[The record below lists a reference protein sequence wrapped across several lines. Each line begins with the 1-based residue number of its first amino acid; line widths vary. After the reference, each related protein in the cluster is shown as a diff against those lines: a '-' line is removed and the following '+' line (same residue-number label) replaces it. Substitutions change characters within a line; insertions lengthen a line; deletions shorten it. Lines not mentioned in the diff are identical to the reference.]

1 MLESVADM
9 GIVFNTEFNNKLNC
23 RGDGKLYLL
32 YEAASVFPDAV
43 ESQSPNGQIL
53 PARIIPISETEFVA
67 VLADFGVDQSLSF
80 FSGDNVIYQRRINP
94 GKFSIESKV
103 NGLLRAEHCGQ
114 FRNIDRSGVHALAS
128 IQIESF
134 IPCVDGVI
142 VRGVLSGTDYLEG
155 DRIVAFNEEACV
167 VGESLLF
174 NNLIADANPGL
185 INFSLHIPEVG
196 DSLCICIHRASGHLD
211 TFINLKKDML
221 KELLDEADR
230 NHACAF
236 DQPRYLSWFFGRR
249 LTGSDS
255 RAQAQIRLA
264 YQPLFS
270 IIVPLYK
277 TPLNFFRDMA
287 DSVIAQ
293 TYSNW
298 ELILV
303 NSTPDYDG
311 LSDLVSEYVTADSRI
326 TATDLEGNLGI
337 TENTNVGIKMAK
349 GDYLCFFDHDDVL
362 EPNILFEY
370 AHALNQNSD
379 INLLYCDE
387 DKLLPDGSLAHPTFK
402 PDFSL
407 DMARDN
413 NYICHL
419 LTIKRACLDRI
430 DLSNSELD
438 GAQDHAMVL
447 KIAELGGTIHHV
459 PKILYHWRISKNSTA
474 GNSDS
479 KPYAT
484 LAGIKAVQEHLDRCG
499 IKATVVNSHNRAF
512 RYSPIYDVP
521 SSESCSLIVTTRGNS
536 SVLSTLVSSIND
548 TDFDDLEVVFV
559 CSQEAE
565 AAVKQSSS
573 GLRCR
578 YIVHALDDPF
588 NISVWRNAGALAAR
602 GEQLVFIHDDI
613 QALDSSWLKT
623 LVGFSQREDVGV
635 VGTMTCDL
643 DGIVQ
648 QAGLSYVGESIV
660 NLSQGIHRSSPGYI
674 YMPLTVRDVSAVSGV
689 CLAISREHFNRLGGF
704 DESYLL
710 DYSDVDICFK
720 SSQAGLKVIY
730 TPEACLYHMTC
741 VDKSLD
747 SKSRSHKHFEDK
759 ARLLHNWSERFS
771 EGDPWFSVNF
781 SRDPKR
787 AALYKFDPFDYE
799 AI

>member
-1 MLESVADM
+1 M
-9 GIVFNTEFNNKLNC
+9 GIVFNSGFNNKLNC

-32 YEAASVFPDAV
+32 YEATSVFPDDV
-43 ESQSPNGQIL
+43 KSQSANGQIL
-53 PARIIPISETEFVA
+53 PARIIPFSETEFV
-67 VLADFGVDQSLSF
+67 VILADFRVNQSVSF
-80 FSGDNVIYQRRINP
+80 FSGVNKIYERCINP
-94 GKFSIESKV
+94 SQFSIESKI
-103 NGLLRAEHCGQ
+103 NGLLHAEHCGQ

-128 IQIESF
+128 IQIEDF
-134 IPCVDGVI
+134 IPCDDGLI
-142 VRGVLSGTDYLEG
+142 VRGVLSGADCLEG
-155 DRIVAFNEEACV
+155 DRIVAFNEEARV
-167 VGESLLF
+167 VGESLLL
-174 NNLIADANPGL
+174 NNSITDSNRGL
-185 INFSLHIPEVG
+185 AHFSLHIPEVG
-196 DSLCICIHRASGHLD
+196 DCLCICMNRASGHLD

-230 NHACAF
+230 DHACAF
-236 DQPRYLSWFFGRR
+236 DQPRYLSWFSGRR
-249 LTGSDS
+249 LTGSD
-255 RAQAQIRLA
+255 AFTQTNIEFT
-264 YQPLFS
+264 YQPMFS

-303 NSTPDYDG
+303 NSTPDFDG
-311 LSDLVSEYVTADSRI
+311 LSDLVSEYVAADSRI
-326 TATDLEGNLGI
+326 KVTELEGNLGI
-337 TENTNVGIKMAK
+337 TENTNIGIKMAK

-370 AHALNQNSD
+370 ACALNKNPD

-419 LTIKRACLDRI
+419 LTVKKACLDSI
-430 DLSNSELD
+430 DLSNSDLD

-459 PKILYHWRISKNSTA
+459 PKILYHWRISENSTA

-499 IKATVVNSHNRAF
+499 IKATVANSHNRAF
-512 RYSPIYDVP
+512 RYSPIYDVDP
-521 SSESCSLIVTTRGNS
+521 SESCSLVVTTRGNS
-536 SVLSTLVSSIND
+536 SVLSTFVSSIND
-548 TDFDDLEVVFV
+548 TDFDNLEVVFV
-559 CSQEAE
+559 CPRDTES
-565 AAVKQSSS
+565 AVKQLGS

-578 YIVHALDDPF
+578 CIVHALDDTF
-588 NISVWRNAGALAAR
+588 NLSAWRNAGALAAH
-602 GEQLVFIHDDI
+602 GDQLVFVHDDI
-613 QALDSSWLKT
+613 RALDASWLKT

-689 CLAISREHFNRLGGF
+689 CLAISREHFDRLGGF

-730 TPEACLYHMTC
+730 TPEACLYHLAC

-759 ARLLHNWSERFS
+759 ARLLHKWSERFS

>member
-1 MLESVADM
+1 M
-9 GIVFNTEFNNKLNC
+9 GIVFNSGFNNKLNC

-32 YEAASVFPDAV
+32 YEATSVFPDDV
-43 ESQSPNGQIL
+43 KSQSANGQIL
-53 PARIIPISETEFVA
+53 PARIIPFSETEFV
-67 VLADFGVDQSLSF
+67 VILADFRVDQFVSF
-80 FSGDNVIYQRRINP
+80 FSGVNKIYERCINP
-94 GKFSIESKV
+94 SQFSIESKI
-103 NGLLRAEHCGQ
+103 NGLLHAEHCGQ

-128 IQIESF
+128 IQIEDF
-134 IPCVDGVI
+134 IPCDDGLI
-142 VRGVLSGTDYLEG
+142 VRGVLSGTDCLEG
-155 DRIVAFNEEACV
+155 DRIVAFNEEARV
-167 VGESLLF
+167 VGESLLL
-174 NNLIADANPGL
+174 NNSITDSNRGL
-185 INFSLHIPEVG
+185 AHFSLHIPEVG
-196 DSLCICIHRASGHLD
+196 DSLCICMHRASGHLD

-221 KELLDEADR
+221 KELLEEADR
-230 NHACAF
+230 DHACAF
-236 DQPRYLSWFFGRR
+236 DQPRYLSWFSGRR
-249 LTGSDS
+249 LTGSDAL
-255 RAQAQIRLA
+255 AQTKTEFA

-326 TATDLEGNLGI
+326 KVTELEGNLGI
-337 TENTNVGIKMAK
+337 TENTNVGIKMAR

-370 AHALNQNSD
+370 ACALNKNTD

-419 LTIKRACLDRI
+419 LTVKRACLDRI

-459 PKILYHWRISKNSTA
+459 PKILYHWRISENSTA

-512 RYSPIYDVP
+512 RYSPIYDVDP
-521 SSESCSLIVTTRGNS
+521 SESCSLIVATRGDS

-548 TDFDDLEVVFV
+548 TDFDNLEVVFV
-559 CSQEAE
+559 CSQDAE
-565 AAVKQSSS
+565 AAVKQLSS
-573 GLRCR
+573 GLRCHC
-578 YIVHALDDPF
+578 IVHVLDDTF
-588 NISVWRNAGALAAR
+588 NLSVCRNAGALASH
-602 GEQLVFIHDDI
+602 GDQLVFVHDDI
-613 QALDSSWLKT
+613 QALDASWLKT

-689 CLAISREHFNRLGGF
+689 CLAISRVHFIRLGGF
-704 DESYLL
+704 DESYHL

-730 TPEACLYHMTC
+730 TPEACLYHLAC

-759 ARLLHNWSERFS
+759 ARLLHKWSERFS
-771 EGDPWFSVNF
+771 EGDPWFSVSF

>member
-1 MLESVADM
+1 M
-9 GIVFNTEFNNKLNC
+9 NN
-23 RGDGKLYLL
+23 
-32 YEAASVFPDAV
+32 
-43 ESQSPNGQIL
+43 
-53 PARIIPISETEFVA
+53 
-67 VLADFGVDQSLSF
+67 
-80 FSGDNVIYQRRINP
+80 
-94 GKFSIESKV
+94 SI
-103 NGLLRAEHCGQ
+103 
-114 FRNIDRSGVHALAS
+114 
-128 IQIESF
+128 
-134 IPCVDGVI
+134 
-142 VRGVLSGTDYLEG
+142 TDSTLG
-155 DRIVAFNEEACV
+155 FAH
-167 VGESLLF
+167 
-174 NNLIADANPGL
+174 
-185 INFSLHIPEVG
+185 FSLHIPEVG
-196 DSLCICIHRASGHLD
+196 DSLCICMHRASGHLD

-230 NHACAF
+230 DHACAF
-236 DQPRYLSWFFGRR
+236 NQPRYLSWFSGRR
-249 LTGSDS
+249 LTGSDAL
-255 RAQAQIRLA
+255 AQTNIEFT

-311 LSDLVSEYVTADSRI
+311 LSDLVSEYVAADSRI
-326 TATDLEGNLGI
+326 KVTELEGNLGI

-370 AHALNQNSD
+370 ACALNINAD

-419 LTIKRACLDRI
+419 LTVKKACLYSI
-430 DLSNSELD
+430 DLSSSDLD

-447 KIAELGGTIHHV
+447 KIAELGGAIHHV
-459 PKILYHWRISKNSTA
+459 PKILYHWRISENSTA

-512 RYSPIYDVP
+512 RYSPIYDVDP
-521 SSESCSLIVTTRGNS
+521 SESCSLIVATRGDS

-548 TDFDDLEVVFV
+548 TDFDNLEVVFV
-559 CSQEAE
+559 CSQDVE
-565 AAVKQSSS
+565 AAVQQLSS

-588 NISVWRNAGALAAR
+588 NISVWRNAGALAAH
-602 GEQLVFIHDDI
+602 GNQLVFVHDDI
-613 QALDSSWLKT
+613 RALDT
-623 LVGFSQREDVGV
+623 
-635 VGTMTCDL
+635 
-643 DGIVQ
+643 
-648 QAGLSYVGESIV
+648 
-660 NLSQGIHRSSPGYI
+660 
-674 YMPLTVRDVSAVSGV
+674 
-689 CLAISREHFNRLGGF
+689 
-704 DESYLL
+704 
-710 DYSDVDICFK
+710 
-720 SSQAGLKVIY
+720 
-730 TPEACLYHMTC
+730 
-741 VDKSLD
+741 
-747 SKSRSHKHFEDK
+747 
-759 ARLLHNWSERFS
+759 
-771 EGDPWFSVNF
+771 SVL
-781 SRDPKR
+781 P
-787 AALYKFDPFDYE
+787 
-799 AI
+799 

>member
-1 MLESVADM
+1 MESVADM

-53 PARIIPISETEFVA
+53 PARIIPFSETEFV
-67 VLADFGVDQSLSF
+67 VILADFDVDQSVSF
-80 FSGDNVIYQRRINP
+80 FSDGNTVYQRCINP
-94 GKFSIESKV
+94 GKISLESKL

-114 FRNIDRSGVHALAS
+114 FRNIDRSGIHALAS
-128 IQIESF
+128 IQIENF
-134 IPCVDGVI
+134 IPCDDGLI
-142 VRGVLSGTDYLEG
+142 VRGVLSGTDCLKG
-155 DRIVAFNEEACV
+155 DRIIAFNEEARV
-167 VGESLLF
+167 VGESLLL
-174 NNLIADANPGL
+174 NNFFFDSNPGFV
-185 INFSLHIPEVG
+185 NFSLRIPEVG
-196 DSLCICIHRASGHLD
+196 NSLCICMHRASGHLD

-221 KELLDEADR
+221 KELCDEADR
-230 NHACAF
+230 EHVCAF
-236 DQPRYLSWFFGRR
+236 DQPRYLSWFSGRR
-249 LTGSDS
+249 LTGSDAI
-255 RAQAQIRLA
+255 AQSKIEFT

-270 IIVPLYK
+270 IIVPLFK

-311 LSDLVSEYVTADSRI
+311 LSDLVSEYVDADSRI
-326 TATDLEGNLGI
+326 KVTVLEGNLGI

-349 GDYLCFFDHDDVL
+349 GEYLCFFDHDDVL

-370 AHALNQNSD
+370 ACALNQNAD

-419 LTIKRACLDRI
+419 LTVKRACLDRI

-459 PKILYHWRISKNSTA
+459 PKILYHWRISENSTA

-559 CSQEAE
+559 CSRDTE
-565 AAVKQSSS
+565 AAVQQSSS

-588 NISVWRNAGALAAR
+588 NMSGWRNAGALAAH
-602 GEQLVFIHDDI
+602 GEQFAFLNERML
-613 QALDSSWLKT
+613 ALLE
-623 LVGFSQREDVGV
+623 Q
-635 VGTMTCDL
+635 
-643 DGIVQ
+643 
-648 QAGLSYVGESIV
+648 
-660 NLSQGIHRSSPGYI
+660 
-674 YMPLTVRDVSAVSGV
+674 
-689 CLAISREHFNRLGGF
+689 
-704 DESYLL
+704 
-710 DYSDVDICFK
+710 
-720 SSQAGLKVIY
+720 
-730 TPEACLYHMTC
+730 
-741 VDKSLD
+741 
-747 SKSRSHKHFEDK
+747 
-759 ARLLHNWSERFS
+759 
-771 EGDPWFSVNF
+771 
-781 SRDPKR
+781 
-787 AALYKFDPFDYE
+787 
-799 AI
+799 

>member
-1 MLESVADM
+1 M
-9 GIVFNTEFNNKLNC
+9 GIVFNSGFNNKLNC

-32 YEAASVFPDAV
+32 YEATSVFPDDV
-43 ESQSPNGQIL
+43 KSQSANGQIL
-53 PARIIPISETEFVA
+53 PARIIPFSETEFV
-67 VLADFGVDQSLSF
+67 VILADFRVNQSVSF
-80 FSGDNVIYQRRINP
+80 FSGVNKIYERCINP
-94 GKFSIESKV
+94 SQFSIESKI
-103 NGLLRAEHCGQ
+103 NGLLHAEHCGQ
-114 FRNIDRSGVHALAS
+114 FRNIDRSGIHALAS
-128 IQIESF
+128 IQIEDF
-134 IPCVDGVI
+134 IPCDDGLI
-142 VRGVLSGTDYLEG
+142 VRGVLSGADCLEG
-155 DRIVAFNEEACV
+155 DRIVAFNEEARV
-167 VGESLLF
+167 VGESLLL
-174 NNLIADANPGL
+174 NNSITDSNRGL
-185 INFSLHIPEVG
+185 AHFSLHIPEVG
-196 DSLCICIHRASGHLD
+196 DSLCICMNRASGHLD

-230 NHACAF
+230 DHACAF
-236 DQPRYLSWFFGRR
+236 DQPRYLSWFSGRR
-249 LTGSDS
+249 LTGSD
-255 RAQAQIRLA
+255 AFTQTNIEFT
-264 YQPLFS
+264 YHPMFS

-303 NSTPDYDG
+303 NSTPDFDG
-311 LSDLVSEYVTADSRI
+311 LSDLVSEYVAADSRI
-326 TATDLEGNLGI
+326 KVTELEGNLGI
-337 TENTNVGIKMAK
+337 TENTNIGIKMAK

-370 AHALNQNSD
+370 ACALNKNPD

-419 LTIKRACLDRI
+419 LTVKKACLDSI
-430 DLSNSELD
+430 DLSNSDLD

-447 KIAELGGTIHHV
+447 KIAELGGTIRHV
-459 PKILYHWRISKNSTA
+459 PKILYHWRISENSTA

-499 IKATVVNSHNRAF
+499 IKATVANSHNRAF
-512 RYSPIYDVP
+512 RYSPIYDVDP
-521 SSESCSLIVTTRGNS
+521 SESCSLVVTTRGNS
-536 SVLSTLVSSIND
+536 SVLSTFVSSIND
-548 TDFDDLEVVFV
+548 TDFDNLEVVFV
-559 CSQEAE
+559 CPRDTES
-565 AAVKQSSS
+565 AVKQLGS

-578 YIVHALDDPF
+578 CIVHALDDTF
-588 NISVWRNAGALAAR
+588 NLSAWRNAGALAAH
-602 GEQLVFIHDDI
+602 GDQLVFVHDDI
-613 QALDSSWLKT
+613 RALDASWLKT

-689 CLAISREHFNRLGGF
+689 CLAISREHFDRLGGF

-730 TPEACLYHMTC
+730 TPEACLYHLAC

-759 ARLLHNWSERFS
+759 ARLLHKWSERFS

>member
-1 MLESVADM
+1 MS
-9 GIVFNTEFNNKLNC
+9 IFFNTAFSNKLNC

-32 YEAASVFPDAV
+32 YEATSVFPDAI
-43 ESQSPNGQIL
+43 ESKSPDGQIL
-53 PARIIPISETEFVA
+53 PARIVPLSETEFVV
-67 VLADFGVDQSLSF
+67 VLADFCVVQSVVF
-80 FSGDNVIYQRRINP
+80 FSGDTEIFQRCINP
-94 GKFSIESKV
+94 GLFSIESKV
-103 NGLLRAEHCGQ
+103 NGLLHTKYCGE
-114 FRNIDRSGVHALAS
+114 FRNIDRSGVRALAS
-128 IQIESF
+128 IQIKSF
-134 IPCVDGVI
+134 IPCEDGLI
-142 VRGVLSGTDYLEG
+142 VRGVLSSSDCLKG
-155 DRIVAFNEEACV
+155 DWIIAYNEKGCV
-167 VGESLLF
+167 VGESLLLT
-174 NNLIADANPGL
+174 NSTSDSNRGSIA
-185 INFSLHIPEVG
+185 FSLQIPEAG
-196 DSLCICIHRASGHLD
+196 DSLCICVRRASGHLD

-221 KELLDEADR
+221 KKLFDEADR
-230 NHACAF
+230 EHACAF
-236 DQPRYLSWFFGRR
+236 DQPRYLSWFSGRR
-249 LTGSDS
+249 VTGSDALVQS
-255 RAQAQIRLA
+255 KMEFT

-277 TPLNFFRDMA
+277 TPLSFFRDMA

-303 NSTPDYDG
+303 NSTPDFDG
-311 LSDLVSEYVTADSRI
+311 LRDLVSEYVTADSRI
-326 TATDLEGNLGI
+326 KVTDLEGNLGI

-370 AHALNQNSD
+370 TCALNQNAD

-387 DKLLPDGSLAHPTFK
+387 DKLLADGSLAHPTFK

-407 DMARDN
+407 DMVRDN

-419 LTIKRACLDRI
+419 LTVKKACLDKI
-430 DLSNSELD
+430 DLSSSELD

-447 KIAELGGTIHHV
+447 KIAELGGVIYHV
-459 PKILYHWRISKNSTA
+459 PKILYHWRISENSTA

-512 RYSPIYDVP
+512 RYSPIYDVDL
-521 SSESCSLIVTTRGNS
+521 STSCSLIVATRGDSALLSAFIS
-536 SVLSTLVSSIND
+536 SVNE
-548 TDFDDLEVVFV
+548 TDFDNLEVVFL
-559 CSQEAE
+559 CSRDTESRVTE
-565 AAVKQSSS
+565 MSS
-573 GLRCR
+573 GLRHRC
-578 YIVHALDDPF
+578 IVHALDNPF
-588 NISVWRNAGALAAR
+588 NLSVWRNAGACVAH
-602 GEQLVFIHDDI
+602 GEQLVFVHDDI
-613 QALDSSWLKT
+613 RALEPSWLKT

-635 VGTMTCDL
+635 VGTMTCDP
-643 DGIVQ
+643 DGVVQ

-674 YMPLTVRDVSAVSGV
+674 FLPLTVRDVSAVSGV
-689 CLAISREHFNRLGGF
+689 CLAISREHFNQLGGF

-720 SSQAGLKVIY
+720 SAQAGLKVIY
-730 TPEACLYHMTC
+730 TPESCLYHLAR
-741 VDKSLD
+741 VDKSID
-747 SKSRSHKHFEDK
+747 SKYRSHKHFEDK
-759 ARLLHNWSERFS
+759 GLLLHKWSERFS
-771 EGDPWFSVNF
+771 KGDPWFSVNF